1 MEDKMKESIRKYAGL
16 AICLFSLFLAIT
28 YWEAAAGFLALLLG
42 AARPL
47 ILGGV
52 IAYIVNLLMRLYEDK
67 LLGRVKGK
75 TALALRRPLCI
86 LLALASVALLLV
98 VLVWMILPELWASIQ
113 LLVSEVPGLLQKG
126 VALLEE
132 KFGFDWAFLD
142 TYFAKLQSLDWESIA
157 KNLFQGLGS
166 AVGTAVSVVGTMAG
180 VVIDFVVALVFAIY
194 LLAGK
199 EGLGRS
205 CFRLMDAYLKPR
217 TRDRILYVV
226 RTFDNSFSK
235 FIVGQC
241 VEAVI
246 LGVLCI
252 VGMALLGIPYA
263 TMVGTLVGFT
273 ALIPVAGAYIGGVVG
288 FLLIATVSPVK
299 AILFVVFLVVLQQLE
314 GNLIY
319 PRVVGSSIGLPG
331 IWVLAAI
338 TVGGGV
344 MGVLG
349 MLLGVPL
356 FAGIY
361 QILRDDLR
369 RRERM
374 EPMREEEA
382 EIILPDS
389 SLILPEKEIILPKA
403 AQQKKKKKKK

>member
-1 MEDKMKESIRKYAGL
+1 MKESIRKYAGL
-16 AICLFSLFLAIT
+16 AICLFGLFLAIT

-75 TALALRRPLCI
+75 T
-86 LLALASVALLLV
+86 ALASVALLLV

>member
-1 MEDKMKESIRKYAGL
+1 MWLEDKMKESIRKYAGL
-16 AICLFSLFLAIT
+16 AICLFALFLGIT
-28 YWEAAAGFLALLLG
+28 YWAPVSAFLALVLG
-42 AARPL
+42 ACRPL
-47 ILGGV
+47 VLGAM
-52 IAYIVNLLMRLYEDK
+52 IAYIVNLLMRLYEER
-67 LLGRVKGK
+67 LLGKVKGK
-75 TALALRRPLCI
+75 TFDVLRRPICI
-86 LLALASVALLLV
+86 LLALATLLL
-98 VLVWMILPELWASIQ
+98 LIIILFWMILPELWASLQ
-113 LLVSEVPGLLQKG
+113 LLISEVPDLLQKA
-126 VALLEE
+126 VAMLEE
-132 KFGFDWAFLD
+132 RFGFDWAFLD
-142 TYFAKLQSLDWESIA
+142 SYFAKLESLDWKSIA

-166 AVGTAVSVVGTMAG
+166 AVGTAVSVVGSVAG
-180 VVIDFVVALVFAIY
+180 AVIDFVVALVFAIY

-199 EGLGRS
+199 ESLGRGI
-205 CFRLMDAYLKPR
+205 FRLMDTYLRPAV
-217 TRDRILYVV
+217 RDRILYVA
-226 RTFDNSFSK
+226 RIFDTSFSK

-299 AILFVVFLVVLQQLE
+299 AIVFVVFLVVLQQLE

-331 IWVLAAI
+331 IWVLAAV
-338 TVGGGV
+338 TVGGGM
-344 MGVLG
+344 MGVGG

-356 FAGIY
+356 FAGLY

-369 RRERM
+369 RRERR
-374 EPMREEEA
+374 EPMKEEKAAVSAALPRESEV
-382 EIILPDS
+382 P
-389 SLILPEKEIILPKA
+389 LPETAKPV
-403 AQQKKKKKKK
+403 QKKKKKK